1 MKIAIK
7 NFTMTLLSIVV
18 IILMVFIQSCKTDD
32 PTISE
37 VDRVSTL
44 LKGNSWKMQSVSVG
58 GIDKTSSFAGL
69 TLTFSTGTY
78 TSTNGGLIWPSS
90 GTWTFADETGK
101 IITRNDGVVI
111 NLEEI
116 SETKL
121 SLKLNWAKT
130 TLGGRTTSVAGNH
143 IFVFGK

>member
-1 MKIAIK
+1 MKITLK
-7 NFTMTLLSIVV
+7 NFTVAILSMAT
-18 IILMVFIQSCKTDD
+18 IIMLVFIQSCKTDD

-37 VDRVSTL
+37 VDQVATL
-44 LKGNSWKMQSVSVG
+44 LKGNSWKMQNVTVNG
-58 GIDKTSSFAGL
+58 TDKTSDYTGFTLSFTA
-69 TLTFSTGTY
+69 TNY
-78 TSTNGGLIWPSS
+78 TTTNGGVVWPSS

-101 IITRNDGVVI
+101 VITRSDDVII

-116 SETKL
+116 TATKL

-143 IFVFGK
+143 IFVFNR